1 MVVAVL
7 FLVVCYVLVQVLYVM
22 VVAVIGRKL
31 LSPWLLSARSFA
43 SISSYW
49 LQIRVLVSGYQGYLH
64 AKKCSKRGLTV

>member
-49 LQIRVLVSGYQGYLH
+49 LQISVRFLVLKSAHLGVFH
-64 AKKCSKRGLTV
+64 